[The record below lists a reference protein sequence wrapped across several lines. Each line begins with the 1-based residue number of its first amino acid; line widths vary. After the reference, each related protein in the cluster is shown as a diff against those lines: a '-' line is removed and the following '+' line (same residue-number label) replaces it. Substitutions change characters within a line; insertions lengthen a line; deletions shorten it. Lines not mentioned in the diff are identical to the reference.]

1 MVKIMVCRRW
11 IVAGLFL
18 FLIGCTDGPTVTPAE
33 PDQEIS
39 DNVDSGVVEDMTQI
53 DPDSGQSDLDVD
65 VLKSGE
71 LRIQLSQ
78 GQQSLAVYHGETL
91 RFRMPIAGFQ
101 LGTLDEIAA
110 ETNYD
115 PYYILDGNEAS
126 NPPGLVWLVPSA
138 GRLTADN
145 DMATL
150 ELTYD
155 QLGTGQ
161 LIFRVSAENRLT
173 ARFVAPDG
181 PVGYMRVNLDVDET
195 EAFYGMGEVFDD
207 VNNRGK
213 LRPMQIELDTE
224 LESSFNE
231 AHIPIPLLYGHRGW
245 GLFVESL
252 RPGIFDV
259 AKTQETVID
268 AIFGTGVATAE
279 GLQFHIFTGER
290 TLDLTRHYYEL
301 TGFPK
306 LPAEWAYG
314 PWIWR
319 DENEDEAQVRS
330 DIQTIRDLDLATSGY
345 WIDRPYASAVNSF
358 DWDPRKFDEPQGMID
373 FIHDMGFRFA
383 LWHTPYVGAEGVG
396 NELTETTQEFRD
408 IAEREGYYPPQIGLA
423 TSKWGSPIDLT
434 NPDAFAWWQSLIRR
448 YSDMGVEGYKLDYA
462 EDIVPGIFLARGNW
476 EFADGSNDQTM
487 HARYQTLYHQ
497 VYAETLPETGGF
509 LLVRSA
515 TWGGQTNGVIV
526 WPGDLDA
533 NFAAHRERVV
543 DGDEEYGAV
552 GGLIASIIA
561 GLSLGPSGYP
571 FYGSDTGGYRR
582 SPPNKEV
589 FTRWFQ
595 QTALSSVMQVGT
607 NTNNVAWEFDEET
620 GFDEEMLDWYRIYT
634 RLHLR
639 LFPYAWTYARQ
650 IEQTGRP
657 IQRAYGLQYPDAGLH
672 PSDIYFFGDDL
683 LVAPVVVAD
692 ARTKQVPF
700 PDGQWLDWW
709 TGEIIEGGQ
718 ELMVD
723 APLSKLPLYLRAGG
737 IIPLLRET
745 IDTLSPTTV
754 EGIESFA
761 NDPGRL
767 HTRIAAGPAH
777 SFTLYDGTIISH
789 RTDENDLVL
798 ASTAGDTYP
807 ESRRYDVM
815 NLAAVPTEVQYGA
828 ASLTRVDSSMDL
840 AASDAAW
847 FLDPD
852 TNMVHIKVVGTED
865 VRLVGAR

>member
-1 MVKIMVCRRW
+1 MMMFRQWTATC
-11 IVAGLFL
+11 FL
-18 FLIGCTDGPTVTPAE
+18 MFLISCTDGPTVTPAGL
-33 PDQEIS
+33 DQSVS
-39 DNVDSGVVEDMTQI
+39 DNADLGVLDDMATIEVDSGQAAAA
-53 DPDSGQSDLDVD
+53 VD
-65 VLKSGE
+65 VLASGDLLVRFE
-71 LRIQLSQ
+71 Q
-78 GQQSLAVYHGETL
+78 GQQSLFVYHGETL
-91 RFRMPIAGFQ
+91 RFSMPISGFQ
-101 LGTLDEIAA
+101 LGTLDEITEAA
-110 ETNYD
+110 NYD
-115 PYYILDGNEAS
+115 PFYILDGNAAS
-126 NPPGLVWLVPSA
+126 DPAGLVWQLPSA
-138 GRLTADN
+138 GQLTADG
-145 DMATL
+145 DMAVL
-150 ELTYD
+150 ELTYE

-161 LIFRVSAENRLT
+161 LIFRISADDRLT
-173 ARFVAPDG
+173 ARFVAPEG
-181 PVGYMRVNLDVDET
+181 PVGYMRVNLNVDES

-207 VNNRGK
+207 VNNRGY
-213 LRPMQIELDTE
+213 LRPMQIELDPE
-224 LESSFNE
+224 LESSVNE

-252 RPGIFDV
+252 RPGVFDV
-259 AKTQETVID
+259 AKTQDTVID

-279 GLQFHIFTGER
+279 GLQFHIFTGDK

-319 DENEDEAQVRS
+319 DENDDEAQVRS

-358 DWDPRKFDEPQGMID
+358 DWDPRKFDEPQDMID

-383 LWHTPYVGAEGVG
+383 LWHTPYVGAEEAG
-396 NELTETTQEFRD
+396 NELTESTQELRD
-408 IAEREGYYPPQIGLA
+408 TADREGYYPSRIGLA

-434 NPDAFAWWQSLIRR
+434 NPDAYAWWQSLIRR
-448 YSDMGVEGYKLDYA
+448 YSDSGVEGYKLDYA

-476 EFADGSNDQTM
+476 EFFDGSNDQTM

-533 NFAAHRERVV
+533 NFAKHRERVM

-582 SPPNKEV
+582 APPSKEV

-607 NTNNVAWEFDEET
+607 NTNNVAWEFDADT

-650 IEQTGRP
+650 IKQTGRP
-657 IQRAYGLQYPDAGLH
+657 IQRAYGLQYPEAGLH
-672 PSDIYFFGDDL
+672 PSDVYFFGDDL
-683 LVAPVVVAD
+683 LVAPVVVGD
-692 ARTKQVPF
+692 ARTKLVPF
-700 PDGQWLDWW
+700 PDGEWLDWW
-709 TGEIIEGGQ
+709 TGETIEGGQ
-718 ELMVD
+718 ELGVD
-723 APLSKLPLYLRAGG
+723 APLSKLPLYVRAGG

-767 HTRIAAGPAH
+767 HVRVAAGPEH
-777 SFTLYDGTIISH
+777 SFTLYDGTTITH
-789 RTDENDLVL
+789 RTDGNDLVL
-798 ASTAGDTYP
+798 TSTAGETYP
-807 ESRRYDVM
+807 ALRQYDVM
-815 NLAAVPTEVQYGA
+815 NLTGAPMDVQYGA
-828 ASLTRVDSSMDL
+828 VSLNRVESSMEL
-840 AASDAAW
+840 AAGEAAW
-847 FLDPD
+847 LWD
-852 TNMVHIKVVGTED
+852 TEKNVVHVKVDGIED
-865 VRLVGAR
+865 IRLMGVR